1 MTTAHSL
8 EALARLITRSAAL
21 GRAIHPLLDG
31 PAPSEAL
38 RSRLM
43 ELAGLCDRVQD
54 RNVDDEG
61 DDLDDRY
68 EAAFG
73 AALRWQAEQR
83 AVEAQVLDLLQAM
96 TEDAVVSGRLVAPH
110 QHLEI
115 TITVHDRPR
124 KARVAVLR

>member
-1 MTTAHSL
+1 MTTAQSL
-8 EALARLITRSAAL
+8 EALARLITRSAVL

-31 PAPSEAL
+31 PPPSEAL
-38 RSRLM
+38 RCRIM

-54 RNVDDEG
+54 RNVDDE
-61 DDLDDRY
+61 DDDPDDRY
-68 EAAFG
+68 EAAFD
-73 AALRWQAEQR
+73 AALRRQAEQR

-96 TEDAVVSGRLVAPH
+96 TEDAVVSGRLAAPH

-115 TITVHDRPR
+115 IITVHDRPR